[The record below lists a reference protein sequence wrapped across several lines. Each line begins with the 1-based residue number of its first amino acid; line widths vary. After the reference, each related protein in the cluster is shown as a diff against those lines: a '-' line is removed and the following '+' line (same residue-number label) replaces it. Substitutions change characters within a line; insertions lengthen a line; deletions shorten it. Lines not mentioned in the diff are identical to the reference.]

1 MLYLSRDDLP
11 MAVSF
16 FRMASRLDVDSHLPH
31 LLLGLVYSTLD
42 RHEEAIASLEKA
54 VSLSDEPDILIQYG
68 RVLGACNR
76 YEEALDVF
84 ESVMVERPGDANAS
98 EGYAR
103 SLYHLHRWDDL
114 VTFCEVERAED
125 PDNPFWTTTL
135 ARVWGWPLSDVDKA
149 VSILHEWMNHHS
161 GIQIPLVLTDL
172 LVHSEK
178 FEDARILL
186 SALLENE
193 PQDYQILF
201 RYASLLAQIK
211 EFDSAAEQ
219 FELLLNL
226 KPGDGHLAYLAG
238 QACEQSGDPDR
249 ALEFLTRAVTSIP
262 DNAEIWLSRARV
274 LFELGQYTEAS
285 INAAQAASLNP
296 DWSDAFLLKGMSE
309 LHAEDYD
316 KARIS
321 LTCVTTL
328 DPENPDGW
336 RNLGDALLQAGE
348 ESAAR
353 ICYERTLV
361 LDPADIR
368 AQDGFKVCTDILIGR
383 SSQVQPEEPI
393 LDEHQ

>member
-1 MLYLSRDDLP
+1 M
-11 MAVSF
+11 
-16 FRMASRLDVDSHLPH
+16 
-31 LLLGLVYSTLD
+31 T
-42 RHEEAIASLEKA
+42 
-54 VSLSDEPDILIQYG
+54 
-68 RVLGACNR
+68 
-76 YEEALDVF
+76 
-84 ESVMVERPGDANAS
+84 
-98 EGYAR
+98 
-103 SLYHLHRWDDL
+103 
-114 VTFCEVERAED
+114 
-125 PDNPFWTTTL
+125 
-135 ARVWGWPLSDVDKA
+135 
-149 VSILHEWMNHHS
+149 
-161 GIQIPLVLTDL
+161 
-172 LVHSEK
+172 
-178 FEDARILL
+178 
-186 SALLENE
+186 
-193 PQDYQILF
+193 
-201 RYASLLAQIK
+201 
-211 EFDSAAEQ
+211 
-219 FELLLNL
+219 
-226 KPGDGHLAYLAG
+226 
-238 QACEQSGDPDR
+238 ACEQSGDPDR

-383 SSQVQPEEPI
+383 SSQVQRPQIPLRDTWRRI
-393 LDEHQ
+393 RL